1 MSFQTDIDSL
11 IGGVSVFNLALNVA
25 GIINNKKNVAIYVI
39 EENEENSATKQI
51 KKTNIL
57 EGSLGRLGGMTNLAS
72 KIDGSGFIMSA
83 DIVEQSKLT
92 EHPLEDGKIVSD
104 NKVKMPTEI
113 TVRITLQSTDYK
125 DKLNMLKKYKDDNQM
140 LYVETK
146 FGGYMNMQIVSM
158 PCNLNATNVS
168 RLTFDVRLR
177 EVLVLQDMAKQTAN
191 ENDANTIDTGT
202 MTGITQNLNSV
213 VFE

>member
-92 EHPLEDGKIVSD
+92 EHPLEDGKVVAD

-125 DKLNMLKKYKDDNQM
+125 DKLDMLKKYKDGTQM

-168 RLTFDVRLR
+168 RLTFEVRLR

-202 MTGITQNLNSV
+202 MTGITKTLNSV
-213 VFE
+213 VFG

>member
-92 EHPLEDGKIVSD
+92 EHPLEDGKVVAD

-177 EVLVLQDMAKQTAN
+177 EVLVLQDTTKQTAN

-202 MTGITQNLNSV
+202 MTGITQTLNSV
-213 VFE
+213 VFG

>member
-11 IGGVSVFNLALNVA
+11 IGNVSVFNLALNVA
-25 GIINNKKNVAIYVI
+25 GIINNKKNVALYILD
-39 EENEENSATKQI
+39 ETTGQ
-51 KKTNIL
+51 KTNIL

-92 EHPLEDGKIVSD
+92 EHPLEDGKMLAD

-113 TVRITLQSTDYK
+113 TVRITLQSIDFK
-125 DKLNMLKKYKDDNQM
+125 DKLNLLKKYKDDNQM
-140 LYVETK
+140 LYVDTK

-168 RLTFDVRLR
+168 RLTFDVKLR
-177 EVLVLQDMAKQTAN
+177 EVLVLEDKTKKTAN
-191 ENDANTIDTGT
+191 ESDSNTIDTGT
-202 MTGITQNLNSV
+202 MTGITQTLNSV
-213 VFE
+213 VFG

>member
-92 EHPLEDGKIVSD
+92 EHPLEDGKIVAD

>member
-92 EHPLEDGKIVSD
+92 EHPLEDGKVVAD

-168 RLTFDVRLR
+168 RLTFEVRLR

-202 MTGITQNLNSV
+202 MTGITKTLNSV
-213 VFE
+213 VFG

>member
-92 EHPLEDGKIVSD
+92 EHPLEDGKIVAD

-177 EVLVLQDMAKQTAN
+177 EVLVLQDMEKQTAN

-202 MTGITQNLNSV
+202 MTGITQNLDSV

>member
-25 GIINNKKNVAIYVI
+25 GIINNKKNVAIYII

-92 EHPLEDGKIVSD
+92 EHPLEDGKIVAD

-177 EVLVLQDMAKQTAN
+177 EVLVLQDKTKQTAN

>member
-72 KIDGSGFIMSA
+72 KIDGSGFMMSA

-92 EHPLEDGKIVSD
+92 EHPLEDGKIVAD

-177 EVLVLQDMAKQTAN
+177 EVLVLQDMEKQTAN

-202 MTGITQNLNSV
+202 MTGITQNLDSV

>member
-92 EHPLEDGKIVSD
+92 EHPLEDGKVVAD

-177 EVLVLQDMAKQTAN
+177 EVLVLQDTTKQTAN

>member
-25 GIINNKKNVAIYVI
+25 GIINNNKNVAIYVI

-92 EHPLEDGKIVSD
+92 EHPLEDGKIVAD

-177 EVLVLQDMAKQTAN
+177 EVLVLQDTTKQTAN

-202 MTGITQNLNSV
+202 MTGITQTLNSV
-213 VFE
+213 VFG